1 MKEKEIGASQT
12 SNLSILSYGMA
23 DLLLT
28 TFTAIFAGFFFLF
41 WETEVGLNVWIVALA
56 YTIYALWNAVNDPL
70 VGYFADRPKK
80 FWKKYDKRFPWVMIA
95 AIPAIL
101 LVIPIFLPPNVDP
114 VSGEWVLFTWI
125 VVFACL
131 YELFV
136 SIFSLNHAALFPD
149 KFRLDTERRKV
160 GAITRGLIL
169 VGTAVGSIVPP
180 LLITY
185 GDRQSYG
192 NMAWIIAG
200 ICIVMFFTTIP
211 GHIES
216 KEMRERYIS
225 DQDKIEAV
233 SFFKA
238 LKTVLSSKNFVV
250 VILIFLTDAIIGA
263 SLVASIQYV
272 TKYIL
277 LEEAGTSIFLMVG
290 FLLGAL
296 GSLFF
301 WLLLAQKIN
310 NNRKMLII
318 GVFLNTIFLLPFM
331 FVNGVLGFTLAALL
345 LGIGGGALRI
355 GQDPV
360 LADTID
366 EATVKTGQR
375 MEGAFMGVRTFFLR
389 FALIVQGIVFAVTH
403 ELTGF
408 DATADIQT
416 DLALFGIR
424 VHTALIPMILTLLAL
439 VVFLFVYKL
448 TPEKTDE
455 LKEKLKELN
464 L

>member
-1 MKEKEIGASQT
+1 MSKQLERKE
-12 SNLSILSYGMA
+12 SNLSIISYSMA
-23 DLLLT
+23 DLLIQT
-28 TFTAIFAGFFFLF
+28 VGMAFGAFFFIF
-41 WETEVGLNVWIVALA
+41 WETEVGLNVWVVALA
-56 YTIYALWNAVNDPL
+56 YTIYGIWNAINDPL
-70 VGYFADRPKK
+70 IGYFADRPKK
-80 FWKKYDKRFPWVMIA
+80 FWSRYGKRFPWIMIS

-101 LVIPIFLPPNVDP
+101 LVVAIFAPPNIDP
-114 VSGEWVLFTWI
+114 VSGEWVLFVWI
-125 VVFACL
+125 VFFLCL
-131 YELFV
+131 YEFFV
-136 SIFSLNHAALFPD
+136 SIFSLNHYALFPD
-149 KFRLDTERRKV
+149 KFRLDADRRKV
-160 GAITRGLIL
+160 GTIGRTLIL
-169 VGTAVGSIVPP
+169 VGTALGSIIPP

-185 GDRQSYG
+185 GDRQSYAT
-192 NMAWIIAG
+192 MAWIIAG
-200 ICIVMFFTTIP
+200 ISVIMFFTIIP

-216 KEMRERYIS
+216 KEMKDRYIS
-225 DQDKIEAV
+225 DQDKREKV

-250 VILIFLTDAIIGA
+250 VILIFLMDAIIGV
-263 SLVASIQYV
+263 SLTASIQYV

-277 LEEAGTSIFLMVG
+277 QEEAGTSILLMMG

-296 GSLFF
+296 GSIFF
-301 WLLLAQKIN
+301 WLLLAQKLK

-318 GVFLNTIFLLPFM
+318 GVFLNTIFLMPFM
-331 FVNGVLGFTLAALL
+331 FVQGVMGYVFAALL
-345 LGIGGGALRI
+345 LGIGGGALRV

-389 FALIVQGIVFAVTH
+389 LALVAQGLIFAITH

-416 DLALFGIR
+416 PLANFGIL
-424 VHTALIPMILTLLAL
+424 VHTALIPMILTLSAL
-439 VVFLFVYKL
+439 IIFIFVYEL
-448 TPEKTDE
+448 TPEKTKE
-455 LKEKLKELN
+455 IKEKLKELN